1 MAKKQRLLISFNEAL
16 DLYENQ
22 RLSINSIAKLKSVHP
37 DLLRRDLIYLG
48 FKTRSVKQKPNV
60 FEYEPT
66 IDEKLEALALG
77 IWLGEGTK
85 NGSRVEITNC
95 DPFILRIW
103 ITFLLKVCR
112 VDSSKLKLRISLHDP
127 MLKEKAKDYWN
138 ENLGREIQCF
148 FAIKKTVPNYVSK
161 QPMGTATIC
170 FNSIFLIKKILL
182 KQIVAVPIGCFET

>member
-1 MAKKQRLLISFNEAL
+1 MAKKQRLLISFVEAL

-22 RLSINSIAKLKSVHP
+22 RLSINSIAKLKTVHP

-48 FKTRSVKQKPNV
+48 FKTRSEKQKPNT
-60 FEYEPT
+60 FQYESS

-85 NGSRVEITNC
+85 RGNRVEVTNC

-103 ITFLLKVCR
+103 LTFLLKICR

-127 MLKEKAKDYWN
+127 MLKDKARNYWN

-161 QPMGTATIC
+161 QPMGTATIS
-170 FNSIFLIKKILL
+170 FNSVFLIKKIQQRTVELGNSL
-182 KQIVAVPIGCFET
+182 M